1 MKIKNIYRLGSLAL
15 LGTALSACTFL
26 DTDPQIIPGEGYY
39 TSEKKL
45 QYGLAGVYGAL
56 NSEALYGHYYSLQI
70 SNADDLCYYA
80 NYNSTDTRPD
90 RYNHTAGTAVIY
102 DTWLQLY
109 KGIKNANEYI
119 KGVEAST
126 IAPEDLS
133 VGKERYLAEARFLRA
148 YYHFLLAQAWGDV
161 PLRVE
166 SATSPN
172 PEDVQL
178 AATPQ
183 KDVLKWCVDEIEAI
197 VNDLNEAVDETPSRV
212 SKTVAQGIL
221 ARIYLFMAGETVD
234 EIDGLPKQDM
244 YKKAAEWAYAVIESG
259 KHQLNPSYEQVF
271 INMIQDKYD
280 EQYHESMWEAEFLG
294 DRTSADKW
302 TNGRIGDLIGLKSQG
317 GSNYSEWACNYS
329 YGYYNG
335 SYTLWQLYSE
345 DDRVKDDTYKEGD
358 ENEGGYNIAGE
369 LVIDKRRL
377 WNLPGYNYRGFGD
390 TGTGKGQSIT
400 YKQGNVNVT
409 RVLLQE
415 KSMYKTPWIYQN
427 KFAMPEVEGLDQT
440 VENAYNPGTDVGQDD
455 FIYEPNVMCA
465 IRNAG
470 KWRRETIYEKQMSAK
485 NLYTTINFPILRY
498 SDVLLMFA
506 EAVNECPDIQGLYL
520 ARAKE
525 EFIKVRERADIETDQ
540 TQLDDP
546 QAFRELLRNERG
558 RELAFEGLRK
568 YDLIRWGIFVDKMRQ
583 AGNNIPR
590 DNDGYYNKTYTNFA
604 AISYGNVSERH
615 IYLPIP
621 TKELAVNHALTQN
634 PLW

>member
-1 MKIKNIYRLGSLAL
+1 MKIKNIYRLGAL
-15 LGTALSACTFL
+15 MMFGTALSACTFL

-45 QYGLAGVYGAL
+45 QYGLAGVYGSL

-183 KDVLKWCVDEIEAI
+183 EEVLKWCVDEIESI
-197 VNDLNEAVDETPSRV
+197 VDDLNEEVDETPSRV
-212 SKTVAQGIL
+212 SKTVAEGIL
-221 ARIYLFMAGETVD
+221 ARIYLFMAGDTVA
-234 EIDGLPKQDM
+234 EIEGLTKQEM
-244 YKKAAEWAYAVIESG
+244 YKKAAEWAYAVIESK
-259 KHQLNPSYEQVF
+259 KHDLNPSYDQVF
-271 INMIQDKYD
+271 INMIQDQYD
-280 EQYHESMWEAEFLG
+280 TEFRESMWEAEFLG
-294 DRTSADKW
+294 DRTSSTYW
-302 TNGRIGDLIGLKSQG
+302 TNGRIGDLIGLKSQSG
-317 GSNYSEWACNYS
+317 TTNYSEWACNYS

-335 SYTLWQLYSE
+335 SYTLWQLYWT
-345 DDRVKDDTYKEGD
+345 DDRTAD
-358 ENEGGYNIAGE
+358 EASSRT
-369 LVIDKRRL
+369 VIDKRL
-377 WNLPGYNYRGFGD
+377 TWNLPGYNYRGLNNQQISYQKDGA
-390 TGTGKGQSIT
+390 TVTAVL
-400 YKQGNVNVT
+400 KQD
-409 RVLLQE
+409 Q
-415 KSMYKTPWIYQN
+415 SMYKTPWLYKN
-427 KFAMPEVEGLDQT
+427 NFAMPEIEGLDT
-440 VENAYNPGTDVGQDD
+440 SVENAFDPADI
-455 FIYEPNVMCA
+455 IYDPTIMCA
-465 IRNAG
+465 VRNAG
-470 KWRRETIYEKQMSAK
+470 KWRRETIYENQMSAK
-485 NLYTTINFPILRY
+485 SLYTTINFPILRY
-498 SDVLLMFA
+498 SDVLLMYA
-506 EAVNECPDIQGLYL
+506 EAINEYAGAPDEQ
-520 ARAKE
+520 AKE
-525 EFIKVRERADIETDQ
+525 AVREVRRRAGVATDES
-540 TQLDDP
+540 QLSG
-546 QAFRELLRNERG
+546 QASFRNLIRNERA

-568 YDLIRWGIFVDKMRQ
+568 WDLIRWGIFVERMHLAGTNVPTESMYLNKTITDYA
-583 AGNNIPR
+583 AGN
-590 DNDGYYNKTYTNFA
+590 YA
-604 AISYGNVSERH
+604 NVSSRH

-621 TKELAVNHALTQN
+621 TKELAVNHALQQN